1 MTKEVQDSGFV
12 VGHRCDICGFVHDTI
27 DRAEK
32 CEMAHAQED
41 VAFEGAGANATLGA
55 SLDIAPEQK
64 PLPTPQAAE
73 LLGRAAR
80 HLHDRASTYDKPEGE
95 RSMGRT
101 VAAFNAITGRDLTES
116 EGWLFMAVLKQA
128 RLFAR
133 SDYHSDSAEDGIAYL
148 ALLAEARGAGR

>member
-12 VGHRCDICGFVHDTI
+12 VGHRCDICGFAHDSLA
-27 DRAEK
+27 RAEK

-41 VAFEGAGANATLGA
+41 VAFECAGAKVNT
-55 SLDIAPEQK
+55 SDEQK
-64 PLPTPQAAE
+64 PLPTPLAAE

-80 HLHDRASTYDKPEGE
+80 HLHDRANTYDKPEGE

-101 VAAFNAITGRDLTES
+101 VAAFNAITGRDVTES